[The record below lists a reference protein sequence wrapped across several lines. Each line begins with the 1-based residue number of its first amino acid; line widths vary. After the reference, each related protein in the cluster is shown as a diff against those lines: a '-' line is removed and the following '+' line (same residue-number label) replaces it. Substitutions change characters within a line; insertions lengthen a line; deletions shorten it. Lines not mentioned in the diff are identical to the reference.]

1 MHFNAL
7 DLSDLDLWNINLL
20 DTHLDLLDA
29 DIPSKH
35 FVCPQDVLKTSS
47 RHAVKTSWRCFQRN
61 NFSSSKTSSRR
72 LKDAL
77 RDVFKTSSR
86 RLQDVLKTSWKTK
99 NCYVE
104 DVSKASSRRLE
115 DQQMFAGNQLMSS
128 WEIKPLHANCY
139 NLFWTCRKLQSNH
152 LKVLYS

>member
-1 MHFNAL
+1 MHFRFAL

-35 FVCPQDVLKTSS
+35 FVCLQDVFKMYS
-47 RHAVKTSWRCFQRN
+47 RCFQRK

-72 LKDAL
+72 LKDTL

-86 RLQDVLKTSWKTK
+86 CLG
-99 NCYVE
+99 
-104 DVSKASSRRLE
+104 

-128 WEIKPLHANCY
+128 WEIKPLLANCY
-139 NLFWTCRKLQSNH
+139 NPFWTCRKCWAITWRYCIHKLIVASC
-152 LKVLYS
+152 